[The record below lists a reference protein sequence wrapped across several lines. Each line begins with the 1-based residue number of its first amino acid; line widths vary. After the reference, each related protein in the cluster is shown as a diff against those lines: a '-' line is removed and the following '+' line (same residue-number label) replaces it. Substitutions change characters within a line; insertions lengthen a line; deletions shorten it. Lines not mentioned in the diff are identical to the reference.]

1 MLHVLK
7 YTKIEALDRF
17 IKLSPITI
25 KRRRFAMPTV
35 KVGLQR
41 QIVLPTEICVKVF
54 ARLTDAKGLQGI
66 VIGDYLDIETQED
79 GKIVMTPKMLEEQ
92 VIDGIKDK
100 EVFFEMVDELRE
112 RFRDL
117 SDEQA
122 QAMVDRAVA
131 AAKSE
136 ELEEIKNK
144 RKTL

>member
-1 MLHVLK
+1 M
-7 YTKIEALDRF
+7 
-17 IKLSPITI
+17 
-25 KRRRFAMPTV
+25 
-35 KVGLQR
+35 KV
-41 QIVLPTEICVKVF
+41 
-54 ARLTDAKGLQGI
+54 GI

-136 ELEEIKNK
+136 ELEEIKSES
-144 RKTL
+144 

>member
-1 MLHVLK
+1 
-7 YTKIEALDRF
+7 
-17 IKLSPITI
+17 
-25 KRRRFAMPTV
+25 MPTV
-35 KVGLQR
+35 KVGRQK
-41 QIVLPTEICVKVF
+41 QIVLPTEICAKV
-54 ARLTDAKGLQGI
+54 GI

-79 GKIVMTPKMLEEQ
+79 RKIVMTPKMLEEQ
-92 VIDGIKDK
+92 IIDGIEDK
-100 EVFFEMVDELRE
+100 EGFFEMVDELRS

-136 ELEEIKNK
+136 ESEEIKNK

>member
-1 MLHVLK
+1 
-7 YTKIEALDRF
+7 
-17 IKLSPITI
+17 
-25 KRRRFAMPTV
+25 MPTV
-35 KVGLQR
+35 KVGLR
-41 QIVLPTEICVKVF
+41 KQIVLPTEICAKV
-54 ARLTDAKGLQGI
+54 GI

-92 VIDGIKDK
+92 VIDEIEDK
-100 EVFFEMVDELRE
+100 ESFWEMVDELRN

-131 AAKSE
+131 AAKAE
-136 ELEEIKNK
+136 ELEEIKSK